1 MIGNAY
7 NTKEDLL
14 NSKDKLSS
22 VEKDVI
28 NVILLGLKLV

>member
-1 MIGNAY
+1 MIRNVC

-14 NSKDKLSS
+14 NSKDKLSF

-28 NVILLGLKLV
+28 NVILLDLKLV